1 MDGWIDGWM
10 GGQIDIDRHVL
21 FIILLCYNIY
31 NYFLNMT
38 VTVTTTSLFRWLL
51 YTKQATFLQTLLTSH
66 IWTKSDRENV
76 FLGKL
81 SLLWSVSNSESK
93 PIVLIGYTT
102 EFSFF

>member
-38 VTVTTTSLFRWLL
+38 VIVTTTSLFRWLL
-51 YTKQATFLQTLLTSH
+51 YTKQATILQIYISH
-66 IWTKSDRENV
+66 LN
-76 FLGKL
+76 
-81 SLLWSVSNSESK
+81 
-93 PIVLIGYTT
+93 
-102 EFSFF
+102 

>member
-66 IWTKSDRENV
+66 I
-76 FLGKL
+76 
-81 SLLWSVSNSESK
+81 
-93 PIVLIGYTT
+93 
-102 EFSFF
+102 

>member
-38 VTVTTTSLFRWLL
+38 VIVTTTSLFRWLL

-66 IWTKSDRENV
+66 I
-76 FLGKL
+76 
-81 SLLWSVSNSESK
+81 
-93 PIVLIGYTT
+93 
-102 EFSFF
+102 